1 LSAGAARHASLSGGE
16 RELYFWI
23 LRSFATRGRP
33 RPAETEEMAARLGL
47 AAERALE
54 TLWRHDLVHLD
65 RNGEIAVAYPFSG
78 RPTSHRVRF
87 PNGHEAFAMCAI
99 DALGIASMLGEPT
112 EILSA
117 DRLNGE
123 TIRVRVAPSG
133 EAEWQPESAVV
144 VAGALDRQ
152 GDSCAG
158 CCPVLNFFVSDLS
171 AERWL
176 DTHPEARGEPI
187 TMAEAIAAGQ
197 AVFGRVLEQA

>member
-1 LSAGAARHASLSGGE
+1 
-16 RELYFWI
+16 
-23 LRSFATRGRP
+23 
-33 RPAETEEMAARLGL
+33 MADRIGL

-54 TLWRHDLVHLD
+54 TLRRHDLVHLD

-78 RPTSHRVRF
+78 RPTAHRIRF
-87 PNGHEAFAMCAI
+87 QTGHEAFAMCAI

-117 DRLNGE
+117 DPLNGE

-133 EAEWQPESAVV
+133 EAGWRPESAVV

-197 AVFGRVLEQA
+197 AVFGRVLEKA